1 MQYRHIP
8 VDLITLQSATTL
20 EDLSNYKVIV
30 YPHPAIMTDETAGLL
45 REYVE
50 QRGRLF
56 FGARTGYKNPN

>member
-1 MQYRHIP
+1 M
-8 VDLITLQSATTL
+8 